1 MEEVAVSE
9 HEIVVDKTKAMEAAI
24 HAALDAADDYLET
37 IRSLLAAQQAADAP
51 NKELV
56 GRYGQFIKRATNI
69 IEAIEDGPLNDLNFC
84 LDRLFA
90 VDLAERGEFI

>member
-1 MEEVAVSE
+1 MTE
-9 HEIVVDKTKAMEAAI
+9 HEIVVEKTRAMEAAI

-37 IRSLLAAQQAADAP
+37 IRSLRAAQQESATP
-51 NKELV
+51 NQALI
-56 GRYGQFIKRATNI
+56 GRYGQFIKRAGSI
-69 IEAIEDGPLNDLNFC
+69 IEAIEDRPLTDLNFC